1 MPGLEIA
8 KLGFNIES
16 RLFLFPDFSGNNGEG
31 KTNLALST
39 LNNSSAFDHFRM
51 MGNHQMIFGYKG
63 SLSNDLVSALIQ
75 LVDSK
80 LKEQEAPFRQKKSI
94 INILIEGLQNSLF
107 HSLES
112 KNHKGGEHQCLFLLG
127 KSAEGYLI
135 KIGNF
140 IEKQKQEVLQAKI
153 NKLNGLDADE
163 IQQMY
168 LDVLDHGILSDKGG
182 AGLGFLRMIR
192 DSGNK
197 IGYSFEPSED
207 NRVFY
212 SIEIVV
218 SDQAGK

>member
-1 MPGLEIA
+1 
-8 KLGFNIES
+8 
-16 RLFLFPDFSGNNGEG
+16 
-31 KTNLALST
+31 
-39 LNNSSAFDHFRM
+39 M
-51 MGNHQMIFGYKG
+51 MGNHQLLFGYRG

-107 HSLES
+107 HAMECR
-112 KNHKGGEHQCLFLLG
+112 NHKSGDQQCLFLLG
-127 KSAEGYLI
+127 KSGAAYTI
-135 KIGNF
+135 RIGNF
-140 IEKQKQEVLQAKI
+140 IEKDKQAILKNKI
-153 NKLNGLDADE
+153 DKLNALDADE

-197 IGYSFEPSED
+197 IGYSFEPGEN

-218 SDQAGK
+218 SEQAGK